1 MLNRQTKRA
10 YQHPIQLAMK
20 LAARKL
26 DRYYSKTDDSAVY
39 RIAMSAYLLCQSFL
53 LCFNILSVLHPGLKL
68 EYFRKHDWQEEW
80 VDVAENLVREEYIS
94 NYENKMGEPEP
105 TRSVDASDEAIVG
118 LLLTFFSP
126 ARYPAYGRPP
136 STRTSPTLRISPSA
150 RRPLLS
156 SMNLTIICV
165 FLLKTLA
172 THLSGGS
179 ISEGCIRTSHGW
191 LGTI

>member
-1 MLNRQTKRA
+1 MDRLNSMLNRQTKRA

-94 NYENKMGEPEP
+94 NYENKMGEPEL
-105 TRSVDASDEAIVG
+105 TRSVDASDKAIVG
-118 LLLTFFSP
+118 LLLTFFRLP
-126 ARYPAYGRPP
+126 DTQRMVGP
-136 STRTSPTLRISPSA
+136 LRHG
-150 RRPLLS
+150 LHQL
-156 SMNLTIICV
+156 CE
-165 FLLKTLA
+165 FL
-172 THLSGGS
+172 HRH
-179 ISEGCIRTSHGW
+179 EDPCCRQ
-191 LGTI
+191 